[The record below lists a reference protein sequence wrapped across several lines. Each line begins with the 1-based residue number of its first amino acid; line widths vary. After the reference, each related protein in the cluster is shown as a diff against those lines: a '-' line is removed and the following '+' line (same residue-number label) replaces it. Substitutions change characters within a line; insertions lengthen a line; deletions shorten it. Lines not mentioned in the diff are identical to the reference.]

1 MMTNTDSAE
10 QKPSPKLDTPLL
22 QVNDLSVAFR
32 QGDSITEVVKKISF
46 DIQQGETV
54 ALVGESGSGKSM
66 TAHAIMKLLPY
77 PMAFHP
83 SGEILFKG
91 QDLIQFSPKQ
101 MQKIR
106 GNQIG
111 MIFQEPMTALNPLH
125 TIDKQIGE
133 VICQHRGINIKQ
145 ARPLILDLL
154 KKVQIPNPE
163 SRLKSYPHELSGGQR
178 QRVMIAM
185 ALANEPRLLIADEP
199 TTALDVTVQKEI
211 LHLLKGL
218 QQQENLGLLLITHDL
233 GVVKHM
239 AQRVLV
245 MKDGELVE
253 SNECQTIFNEPS
265 HPYTKSL
272 LQSAPSGTPA
282 DIGSSQQE
290 DTTPLLTT
298 SNLNVSFTVRKSLL
312 GKPLERFRAVKD
324 ANIRIHKGTTLGIVG
339 ESGSGKST
347 LALAILRLIESE
359 GEIRFDNT
367 LISDIREKH
376 LRSLRKNFQVV
387 FQDPFASLS
396 PRMTAEEI
404 IQEGLNIHNPSN
416 SGNTETAQPLSKD
429 EKEQRVKD
437 VMREVGLDSE
447 LRHRY
452 PHEFSGGQRQRIA
465 IARALIL
472 NPALLILD
480 EPTSALDK
488 TVQVQVVDL
497 LRELQQNRQLTYLF
511 ISHDLSVVKAL
522 SHQIIVMKDGEIVE
536 QGQADSVLS
545 RPSNAYTQQLIAATL
560 P

>member
-1 MMTNTDSAE
+1 MMIDTDAVA
-10 QKPSPKLDTPLL
+10 QKATPLPCDPLL
-22 QVNDLSVAFR
+22 QVKDLSVAFR
-32 QGDSITEVVKKISF
+32 QGDSIAEVVKNVSF
-46 DIQQGETV
+46 DIHQGETV

-83 SGEILFKG
+83 SGEIWFKG
-91 QDLIQFSPKQ
+91 HDLIQLSAKQ

-125 TIDKQIGE
+125 TIDKQVGE
-133 VICQHRGINIKQ
+133 VICQHRGINLKQ
-145 ARPLILDLL
+145 ARPLIVDLL
-154 KKVQIPNPE
+154 RKVQISNPE

-185 ALANEPRLLIADEP
+185 ALANEPELLIADEP

-211 LHLLKGL
+211 LQLLKTL
-218 QQQENLGLLLITHDL
+218 QQQENVGLLLITHDL

-245 MKDGELVE
+245 MKDGRLVE
-253 SNECQTIFNEPS
+253 SNECQAIFAEPS
-265 HPYTKSL
+265 HHYTKSL
-272 LQSAPSGTPA
+272 LQSIPSGTPA
-282 DIGSSQQE
+282 NISASLQKE
-290 DTTPLLTT
+290 TTPLLST
-298 SNLNVSFTVRKSLL
+298 SNLNVSFTVRKSLF
-312 GKPLERFRAVKD
+312 GKPLEKFRAVKD
-324 ANIRIHKGTTLGIVG
+324 ANIKIPKGTTLGIVG

-359 GEIRFDNT
+359 GEIQFENT
-367 LISDIREKH
+367 LISDIHEKH
-376 LRSLRKNFQVV
+376 LRGLRKNFQVV

-396 PRMTAEEI
+396 PRMTAAEI
-404 IQEGLNIHNPSN
+404 IQEGLNIHNPS
-416 SGNTETAQPLSKD
+416 SSIDSVTTHPLSKE
-429 EKEQRVKD
+429 EKEKRVRD

-472 NPALLILD
+472 NPSLLILD

-522 SHQIIVMKDGEIVE
+522 SHQIIVMKDGDIVE
-536 QGQADSVLS
+536 QGAADTILT
-545 RPSNAYTQQLIAATL
+545 RPSNTYTQQLIAASL
-560 P
+560 S

>member
-1 MMTNTDSAE
+1 MN
-10 QKPSPKLDTPLL
+10 DTPVKQTKNTISDTILL

-32 QGDSITEVVKKISF
+32 QGGGSITEVVKHVSF
-46 DIQQGETV
+46 TVHRGETV

-83 SGEILFKG
+83 NGEIWFKD
-91 QDLIQFSPKQ
+91 QDLIQLTPQK
-101 MQKIR
+101 MQGIR
-106 GNQIG
+106 GNKIG

-133 VICQHRGINIKQ
+133 VISRHRGINLKQ
-145 ARPLILDLL
+145 ARPFILSLL
-154 KKVQIPNPE
+154 DKVQIPNPG

-185 ALANEPRLLIADEP
+185 ALANEPELLIADEP

-211 LHLLKGL
+211 LQLLKKL
-218 QQQENLGLLLITHDL
+218 QREENLGLLLITHDL

-239 AQRVLV
+239 AQQVLV
-245 MKDGELVE
+245 MKSGEIVE
-253 SNECQTIFNEPS
+253 SNDCQKIFSHPS
-265 HPYTKSL
+265 HKYTKLL
-272 LQSAPSGTPA
+272 LQSKPDGSPA
-282 DIGSSQQE
+282 DVVTVNNQEVEKALLSTSQ
-290 DTTPLLTT
+290 
-298 SNLNVSFTVRKSLL
+298 LNVSFTTRKSLF
-312 GKPLERFRAVKD
+312 GKPLEQFQAVKE
-324 ANIRIHKGTTLGIVG
+324 ASFKLNKGTTLGIVG

-347 LALAILRLIESE
+347 LALAILRLVKSE
-359 GEIRFDNT
+359 GNIEFDGIR
-367 LISDIREKH
+367 ISDIKEKK
-376 LRSLRKNFQVV
+376 LRSLRKDFQVV

-404 IQEGLNIHNPSN
+404 IQEGLNIHTPSN
-416 SGNTETAQPLSKD
+416 GADKPGAGALTPE
-429 EKEQRVKD
+429 EKEQRVKN
-437 VMREVGLDSE
+437 VMWEVGLDSE

-472 NPALLILD
+472 NPSLLILD

-488 TVQVQVVDL
+488 TVQVQVVNL
-497 LRELQQNRQLTYLF
+497 LRELQQRRQLTYLF

-536 QGQADSVLS
+536 QGPAEMVLS
-545 RPSNAYTQQLIAATL
+545 QPENPYTQRLMAATL
-560 P
+560 S